1 MDIDRHAFER
11 EEAMRRRRETQ
22 AAVAELRAA
31 IARSRETRALIRERQ
46 MQLAL
51 SKRPIVAGPESEC
64 ASVPSRRVQKRNAGI

>member
-11 EEAMRRRRETQ
+11 EEAMRTRRETQ
-22 AAVAELRAA
+22 AALAELRAA

-51 SKRPIVAGPESEC
+51 NKRPVVAGP
-64 ASVPSRRVQKRNAGI
+64 